1 MKLRRFKPAGLARF
15 EDELSAITA
24 GTQPGLS
31 QDLVTSPELSE
42 DVPGGVEVTLEGI
55 GTTRLQAA
63 GYLHGLFESAGL
75 LDEDEDEDGPLW
87 AWLSAFAFDAVCHRN
102 AKGKRVPGAKTC
114 YIPALHDARRTY
126 RHRLLGPYLI
136 FHAHRDDSY
145 RAICLLTQPLSRPGW
160 LVERFAARTRLVACP
175 AAVGV
180 ASVLFTTSDGK
191 IRRDASAAVDR
202 LSDFLMQLDR
212 THDIYGMSVD
222 GLTAMLPADL
232 KAFARPR
239 SGRSGSA

>member
-15 EDELSAITA
+15 EDDLTAITA

-42 DVPGGVEVTLEGI
+42 EVGGAVEVTLEGI

-63 GYLHGLFESAGL
+63 GYLHGLFESAGFV
-75 LDEDEDEDGPLW
+75 DEDENAALW
-87 AWLSAFAFDAVCHRN
+87 SWLSAFAFDVVCHADR
-102 AKGKRVPGAKTC
+102 KGRRVPGAKTC
-114 YIPALHDARRTY
+114 YIPALSDARRTY

-191 IRRDASAAVDR
+191 IRRDASTAVDR

-212 THDIYGMSVD
+212 THDIYGMTVD

-239 SGRSGSA
+239 SGRADTK